1 MRGSRSNSPGQP
13 KDSGVLRMLERL
25 LRALRMFQLVK
36 PASSASVDPPPPSGA
51 SGNPAA
57 EFVAWSRA
65 QAKQSDDAHKAS
77 IRAHVERP
85 VPPTSEADHRS
96 IESAQRTCLAI
107 RHVYP
112 PQHPQRSMS
121 FLGGLPLAP
130 EDFDYPM
137 THNREGLLEPLTF
150 MAQIDLAALPEGSGR
165 ALLPKHG
172 HVYFFAPMSG
182 GFDAAANHFVVR
194 FVPGKAKK
202 DWGPQWTGILGP
214 VGGAAAARYR
224 FPWMNWRDRPEKS
237 YPTTYP
243 RIEIALGWIDD
254 VGEVEQGDPDA
265 ADGFPWEVAEQ
276 RRRAQLVAFH
286 GAPVVYD
293 PVLSPIGKPTD
304 QLWMPFEGF
313 PTNRR
318 AGEVVL
324 GFLKTHL
331 KEEVEAIGARIAS
344 LTAATPAPA
353 EQPDGPAERERLEIM
368 LEEYR
373 QFERRHWKA
382 MQHLAVGSEYG
393 RPLPE
398 EARVEILSLLDQVRA
413 GALAKPFVE
422 RRHIQQRLPHALNH
436 WLSVAAVESV
446 ESALQDPDQAHQ
458 IPPHIVDATRYRH
471 TVLRDPGFSDRGE
484 YAQHQMFGRGRVI
497 QVAADDM
504 AREHL
509 LLLQLSPD
517 DAMGWHMGDHG
528 ALQYWIRPAD
538 LAAQRF
544 ENTVLTFESH

>member
-1 MRGSRSNSPGQP
+1 MF
-13 KDSGVLRMLERL
+13 KRL
-25 LRALRMFQLVK
+25 LEALRAK
-36 PASSASVDPPPPSGA
+36 PASSVPVDPRPPSGA

-57 EFVAWSRA
+57 EFVAWSQA
-65 QAKQSDDAHKAS
+65 QAKKSDDAHKAR
-77 IRAHVERP
+77 IRAHVEGP
-85 VPPTSEADHRS
+85 LPPTSEADHRS
-96 IESAQRTCLAI
+96 IELAQRTCLAI

-137 THNREGLLEPLTF
+137 IHNREGLLEPLTF
-150 MAQIDLAALPEGSGR
+150 MAQIDLASLPEGSGR
-165 ALLPKHG
+165 ALLPKQG
-172 HVYFFAPMSG
+172 YVYFFAPMSG

-202 DWGPQWTGILGP
+202 GWGPQWTGILGP
-214 VGGAAAARYR
+214 VGGAAEARYR
-224 FPWMNWRDRPEKS
+224 FPWMNWRDKPEKS

-243 RIEIALGWIDD
+243 RIEIALGWIED
-254 VGEVEQGDPDA
+254 VGEVEDGDPDA
-265 ADGFPWEVAEQ
+265 ADGFPWDVAEQ

-293 PVLSPIGKPTD
+293 PVFSPSGKPTD
-304 QLWMPFEGF
+304 QLWIPFEGF

-318 AGEVVL
+318 AGEIVL

-331 KEEVEAIGARIAS
+331 KEEVEAIRARIAS
-344 LTAATPAPA
+344 LSAATPAPGQQADGLA
-353 EQPDGPAERERLEIM
+353 EKGRLEVM

-373 QFERRHWKA
+373 QFEQRHWKA
-382 MQHLAVGSEYG
+382 MQHLAVGSDYG

-398 EARVEILSLLDQVRA
+398 EAKVEILSLLDQVRA
-413 GALAKPFVE
+413 GALPKPFVE
-422 RRHIQQRLPHALNH
+422 RRHTQHRLPHALNQ
-436 WLSVAAVESV
+436 WLSVAAMESV

-458 IPPHIVDATRYRH
+458 IPPHIVEAVRYRH
-471 TVLRDPGFSDRGE
+471 TVLRNPGFSDRGE
-484 YAQHQMFGRGRVI
+484 SAQHQMFGRGRVI

-517 DAMGWHMGDHG
+517 DAMGWNMGDYG
-528 ALQYWIRPAD
+528 ALQYWIRPGD